1 MSAAVERPGEPRM
14 VQCPLCGGRF
24 PGVEACQAG
33 CPLSGSCKTLC
44 CPHCH
49 YRFVEHSAVVGWV
62 GRLLKGTR
70 A

>member
-1 MSAAVERPGEPRM
+1 MDRASSAEI

-24 PGVEACQAG
+24 PGWEACQSG

-49 YRFVEHSAVVGWV
+49 YRFVERSTVVDWL
-62 GRLLKGTR
+62 GRLFRGR
-70 A
+70 HA